1 MATRRR
7 RLEPEIEQEIERLVV
22 EEKLAPA
29 QIYRSLT
36 RWVRGDPRL
45 AHLVAA
51 IPDIRTIQRRFGELE
66 PPDPSGQWSLRDD
79 HTGANAELVF
89 PVLAELRRSSQ
100 GRRGHVTR
108 REAEWLARVRR
119 AAPTIS
125 VLEAYAVARRYIAA
139 DVAGAQT
146 DALDGYLAFRGWEP
160 GSPYA
165 EAVEKGWV
173 PGLQRPKA
181 ARLAGSITLEAAAP
195 TTRTPPPP
203 TRTATRSKGAQRGK
217 R

>member
-1 MATRRR
+1 MATRAR
-7 RLEPEIEQEIERLVV
+7 RLEPEIEQKIERLVV

-29 QIYRSLT
+29 QIHRSLT
-36 RWVRGDPRL
+36 RWVGGDPRL
-45 AHLVAA
+45 AHLVTA
-51 IPDIRTIQRRFGELE
+51 IPDIRTIQRRVRELE

-79 HTGANAELVF
+79 HTGANAELVLSA
-89 PVLAELRRSSQ
+89 LAELRKSSQ
-100 GRRGHVTR
+100 GRRDHVTR
-108 REAEWLARVRR
+108 REAEWIARVRR

-125 VLEAYAVARRYIAA
+125 ALEAYAVARRYIAA

-146 DALDGYLAFRGWEP
+146 DALDGYLAFRGWES
-160 GSPYA
+160 GSSYA

-181 ARLAGSITLEAAAP
+181 ARLAGSITLEAAPA
-195 TTRTPPPP
+195 TRTPPPSA
-203 TRTATRSKGAQRGK
+203 RTATRSKGARRGK